1 MKKFF
6 HIALTLCAVGAL
18 MCSCEPEP
26 KADGVAEIKSFAITA
41 AANEALSQ
49 DCAAIIDQTAATIV
63 VALPMDTDKSALVPT
78 FTTTDGDVVT
88 VAGAEVKSGQSALDL
103 TEGVEVVVTDAS
115 SNVTKTYALSAAD
128 NDGKAELLSVG
139 FLAKDNTGKLTE
151 DAVAEA
157 IADEMVV
164 RIAGGG
170 AGVELVMS
178 FTAGLNDVVTVN
190 NEEAV
195 ATATVDCTF
204 PIDITV
210 SDPYAGVE
218 KNYIVKVGKIL
229 QNAGWT
235 EMVNVV
241 KEFEVDEFN
250 MAVDKVK
257 DEVYI
262 SYLKT
267 HTEGEGE
274 AEVDVSD
281 RAVVEKWN
289 GSALE
294 LVGAEDFTGGE
305 SAWMDIAAHNGKLYA
320 FISDKSD
327 AVTTASTPS
336 MFAFDGS
343 AWSALGTRGFGEK
356 ANSSYR
362 ASVVNPTTGYPIGV
376 YMCDNKNSTTVPRT
390 GAIYNE
396 WDGSVMTTN
405 VTIPVQGHEAAWYC
419 YNPRFTTQGDVVYYL
434 QHLQNLKKVV
444 VYKLEKGAWSVVLNQ
459 FLPEGATDINIYDA
473 GIAVAANGDVFV
485 VFADDNVT
493 NGTYMSQVYKVTAEG
508 AVKVGSPLYDL
519 DDGRKIAITTDTK
532 NNPVVAYRTNS
543 DDVTKDGYV
552 NVVSLDEDTQNWGE
566 PFVVAVNTKVSDGIY
581 LDNSENG
588 AMYLTITEDVSE
600 TSEVDGKKETVDKY
614 RCVVYKNALEAD
626 VLPE

>member
-1 MKKFF
+1 MKKFL
-6 HIALTLCAVGAL
+6 HIALLIGAVSAL

-218 KNYIVKVGKIL
+218 KKYVVKVGKIL
-229 QNAGWT
+229 QNAGWKRVATIADPLITAKDFSMDIDPVT
-235 EMVNVV
+235 EDVYVAYSMN
-241 KEFEVDEFN
+241 FYD
-250 MAVDKVK
+250 AATDK
-257 DEVYI
+257 
-262 SYLKT
+262 T
-267 HTEGEGE
+267 T
-274 AEVDVSD
+274 ARATVS
-281 RAVVEKWN
+281 KWN
-289 GSALE
+289 GEALSLVGPACFSSGKATYYNIIVNNGQPYVMYVDGNVSSALT
-294 LVGAEDFTGGE
+294 VQTYTGGAWSVLGQE
-305 SAWMDIAAHNGKLYA
+305 GAILKNTGMAKDRSAMVFSGNKLMT
-320 FISDKSD
+320 F
-327 AVTTASTPS
+327 TTANADDATTGIKKRGSNLS
-336 MFAFDGS
+336 VWDGS
-343 AWSALGTRGFGEK
+343 AWT
-356 ANSSYR
+356 SSPLPNR
-362 ASVVNPTTGYPIGV
+362 
-376 YMCDNKNSTTVPRT
+376 D
-390 GAIYNE
+390 
-396 WDGSVMTTN
+396 
-405 VTIPVQGHEAAWYC
+405 AAWYA
-419 YNPRFTTQGDVVYYL
+419 YTPRAVSVGDDVYVIYANQL
-434 QHLQNLKKVV
+434 SSMDATLTNGVSI
-444 VYKLEKGAWSVVLNQ
+444 YKYSNGAWSLIVDN
-459 FLPEGATDINIYDA
+459 FLPEGNSTVALYYQAIKANSKGEVYLLLGDDSSSKWYIQMFKLKGNTLEKVYPAIQNVLNSDGQYDF
-473 GIAVAANGDVFV
+473 VF
-485 VFADDNVT
+485 DN
-493 NGTYMSQVYKVTAEG
+493 N
-508 AVKVGSPLYDL
+508 DL
-519 DDGRKIAITTDTK
+519 
-532 NNPVVAYRTNS
+532 PVVAYRNA
-543 DDVTKDGYV
+543 DEPENVKVVT
-552 NVVSLDEDTQNWGE
+552 LDAD
-566 PFVVAVNTKVSDGIY
+566 
-581 LDNSENG
+581 
-588 AMYLTITEDVSE
+588 SE
-600 TSEVDGKKETVDKY
+600 TWNEATTISEETTEGNWPIFLKRSESGNLYLSYVTLKYAEDGKTKLYEIPIY
-614 RCVVYKNALEAD
+614 QNALEAD